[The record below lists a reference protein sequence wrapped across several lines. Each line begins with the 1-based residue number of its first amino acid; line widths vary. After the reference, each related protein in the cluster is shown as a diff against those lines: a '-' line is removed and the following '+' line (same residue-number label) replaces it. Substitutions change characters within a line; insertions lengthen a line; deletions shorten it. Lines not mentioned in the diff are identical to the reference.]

1 MLRQPFP
8 PGLCL
13 RSVNHNDTCFGLI
26 GGTGVVTKL
35 RDVRLSG
42 MKGPLPNAWLVDSL
56 REIGGAGRNRTAD
69 KGFADLCLTTW
80 RPRHRVKELSVFND
94 PWSGREENRP
104 ILPFRNCE
112 LFLPRSKKSPFYGLT
127 FATRLMQNKN
137 PPASLFLAVG

>member
-1 MLRQPFP
+1 MLRQPFL

-42 MKGPLPNAWLVDSL
+42 MKGPLPNAWLVDSPP
-56 REIGGAGRNRTAD
+56 EIGGARRNRTAD

-80 RPRHRVKELSVFND
+80 RPRHRT
-94 PWSGREENRP
+94 
-104 ILPFRNCE
+104 
-112 LFLPRSKKSPFYGLT
+112 KKVVSS
-127 FATRLMQNKN
+127 Q
-137 PPASLFLAVG
+137 

>member
-1 MLRQPFP
+1 MLRQPFL

-69 KGFADLCLTTW
+69 KGNSFDAKQKPTCQF
-80 RPRHRVKELSVFND
+80 V
-94 PWSGREENRP
+94 SGGGLKTLEAK
-104 ILPFRNCE
+104 I
-112 LFLPRSKKSPFYGLT
+112 KSLD
-127 FATRLMQNKN
+127 A
-137 PPASLFLAVG
+137 